1 MNLNQKPEVQLELPN
16 METGHYHYLT
26 KEKISFP
33 WPKDITKNKTEIL
46 KEPSKYNNKS
56 HDLDI
61 CLQFAQAQGTLALE
75 DLF

>member
-56 HDLDI
+56 HDLSI
-61 CLQFAQAQGTLALE
+61 CLKFAEAQGTLAPE